1 MQIGDVAKEPQQL
14 TNQNPQR
21 TPCDTGALHIG
32 ELKDK
37 IEKLE
42 LGSENYVVIPQ
53 DVNTHSSSS
62 SISSGDYLTIRATD
76 FVDNSPRVGS
86 PQNSTPVKSQSVV
99 INPYEKMSK
108 QVNDHKT
115 KMNTHSP
122 RQKRNPAPSLNSP
135 NTSTDVNVNE
145 SVKASSDRS
154 NQSASS
160 SPSKRLNKSLS
171 PVHGQTER
179 KKESYSSEEYQIGAL
194 DHEWRIGFR
203 QFLAC
208 MLSES
213 ALVEYFDRPFDLAA
227 AIKKYQENGGY
238 KISPLSP

>member
-1 MQIGDVAKEPQQL
+1 MQIGDVAKEPLQL

-21 TPCDTGALHIG
+21 TPCDTGALQIC

-62 SISSGDYLTIRATD
+62 SISSGDYLTIRTTD
-76 FVDNSPRVGS
+76 FADNSPRVGS
-86 PQNSTPVKSQSVV
+86 PQNSTPVKTQSVV
-99 INPYEKMSK
+99 INPYEKISK
-108 QVNDHKT
+108 QVYDHKA
-115 KMNTHSP
+115 KINTHSS
-122 RQKRNPAPSLNSP
+122 RQKLSPPPPLKSP
-135 NTSTDVNVNE
+135 NTSTDKNVNE
-145 SVKASSDRS
+145 SVKAPSNKS
-154 NQSASS
+154 NQSESS
-160 SPSKRLNKSLS
+160 SPSRRLNKSLS
-171 PVHGQTER
+171 PVHGQT
-179 KKESYSSEEYQIGAL
+179 ESYSSEEYQIGAL
-194 DHEWRIGFR
+194 DHEWKIGYR
-203 QFLAC
+203 QILAC

-213 ALVEYFDRPFDLAA
+213 ALVEYFERPFDLAA